1 MPPIFRQ
8 AFLCLFLALAT
19 VSLKASANWDFN
31 PNDDLKIHDAA
42 AELASQVYVLPDPLF
57 MTPSD
62 IKRVDQLLGRVLN
75 ELTIQTKQFDEHL
88 VIYRSDASK
97 ENWVAV
103 QKSYL
108 TLNSLSQSKQ
118 QLLTLTSNELRNQ
131 LTGFGP
137 YGVRQFQ
144 HEWQLTTL
152 NLEYLVHYQLQS
164 FKSLFNDILVSPIP
178 VIWVG
183 LKVLMIYFALVWWLA
198 NSQRLITLFKENQ
211 LDNNPNP
218 PIWIR
223 AIWYVSR
230 ANKAI
235 AWLFAIT
242 LSLRVLT
249 QIETLSHLIFLEI
262 FTWWILG
269 GSIAVS
275 FILEFT
281 YRHSL
286 RSSKELTALRLSTIR
301 RFVWSFIVAGVIL
314 QISARTVGEATI
326 YSWIYNVV
334 VLWFA
339 LIFISVLRL
348 WRQKVFESVEAS
360 RIGRALLIGPCRIRE
375 LS

>member
-8 AFLCLFLALAT
+8 VFLCLFLALTT
-19 VSLKASANWDFN
+19 VSLKANANWDFN
-31 PNDDLKIHDAA
+31 PNDDLKIHDSA
-42 AELASQVYVLPDPLF
+42 AELASQVYALPDPLF

-62 IKRVDQLLGRVLN
+62 TKRVDQLLGRVLN
-75 ELTIQTKQFDEHL
+75 ELAIQTKQFDEHL
-88 VIYRSDASK
+88 VSYRSDASK
-97 ENWVAV
+97 EHWVAA

-198 NSQRLITLFKENQ
+198 NSQRLITLFKERQ

-249 QIETLSHLIFLEI
+249 QIESLSHLIFLEI

-281 YRHSL
+281 YRHSV
-286 RSSKELTALRLSTIR
+286 RSSKKLTALRLSTIR

-326 YSWIYNVV
+326 YSWIYSVV

-348 WRQKVFESVEAS
+348 WRQKVFESVED
-360 RIGRALLIGPCRIRE
+360 IDDKLALLIGRYRISG